1 MARRVPHSEHFPAQ
15 NPAKSAPPN
24 DGLQEGQP
32 LKKATIAVAV
42 LVLAVSMVLPV
53 VRSVNLSAG
62 KPVRID
68 RNLSADG
75 WPIPPFPPKSPSIDA
90 STLPAAGW
98 PIPPFPPTAAGAS

>member
-1 MARRVPHSEHFPAQ
+1 M
-15 NPAKSAPPN
+15 
-24 DGLQEGQP
+24 
-32 LKKATIAVAV
+32 KKTAVVVAV
-42 LVLAVSMVLPV
+42 LVLAVSMLLPI

-90 STLPAAGW
+90 STLAADGW